1 VSKPELGIR
10 AGRPNDVDVIGQIID
25 AAFEGKP
32 YAAGDEA
39 ELVEALRSQ
48 NALSVSLV
56 AEREGVVVGQIVIS
70 PARASASS
78 AGWYALRP
86 VAVLPAEQGNGVG
99 AALIRAGLQVSSD
112 RGASGCISTGDLNYY
127 SRPGRG

>member
-1 VSKPELGIR
+1 MSKPEFGIR
-10 AGRPNDVDVIGQIID
+10 AGRPNEVGVIRQIID

-39 ELVEALRSQ
+39 ELVKALRSK

-56 AEREGVVVGQIVIS
+56 AERDSVVVGQIVIS

-86 VAVLPAEQGNGVG
+86 IAVLPAEQGDGVG
-99 AALIRAGLQVSSD
+99 AALIRAGLQVGSD
-112 RGASGCISTGDLNYY
+112 RGASGCVLTGDLDYC
-127 SRPGRG
+127 SRPGQG

>member
-56 AEREGVVVGQIVIS
+56 AEWEGVVVGQIVTHRHEHRQ
-70 PARASASS
+70 A
-78 AGWYALRP
+78 
-86 VAVLPAEQGNGVG
+86 Q
-99 AALIRAGLQVSSD
+99 
-112 RGASGCISTGDLNYY
+112 
-127 SRPGRG
+127 PGGMHYGPWRCFRLSKATELGRR